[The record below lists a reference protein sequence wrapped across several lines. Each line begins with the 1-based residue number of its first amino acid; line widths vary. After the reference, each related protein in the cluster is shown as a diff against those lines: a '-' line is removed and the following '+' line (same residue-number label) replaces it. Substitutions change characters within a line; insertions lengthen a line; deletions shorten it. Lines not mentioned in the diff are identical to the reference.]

1 MVSKFERAFV
11 FRNRSS
17 SSNHRPIALNKCTTT
32 KESHD
37 EYTTPIINPDD
48 TKRHAGN
55 TKDLRGI
62 DRINRWDFFYCT
74 SYTPRHSQ
82 YTFRTSIRQ
91 LDGSDQLSIT
101 AIFSSGGNTVCR
113 SCYSLFVLY
122 LLYYC
127 HNIAFS
133 TCKPKTYSIFP
144 PKKWNNQFKLA
155 VTKKSQ
161 IQKYKSANNKQRKQ
175 KYNNNNK

>member
-1 MVSKFERAFV
+1 MVRKFERAFV

-74 SYTPRHSQ
+74 SYTPWHSQ
-82 YTFRTSIRQ
+82 YTFRTSKRQ

-155 VTKKSQ
+155 VTKKSDSK
-161 IQKYKSANNKQRKQ
+161 IFLISKQRKQ
-175 KYNNNNK
+175 K